1 MLLNFYFGNGRFYGQ
16 NLQSENIKVYHRGS
30 NDMFVYPVQKI
41 EGTIFA
47 TGNVILQNVPP
58 LVNVDEVY
66 TGRVIY

>member
-1 MLLNFYFGNGRFYGQ
+1 MMVFT
-16 NLQSENIKVYHRGS
+16 I
-30 NDMFVYPVQKI
+30 QKI